1 MKHSSFIIAAPS
13 SESGKSTITIGLL
26 RALSRQG
33 LKVQPYKCGPD
44 YIDPKLH
51 QNASGMKSINLDLF
65 MQSEVDV
72 KALFERYQCGND
84 VSIVEGV
91 MGLFDGYD
99 RDKGSTAHLAE
110 VLQQPILLVITP
122 KSMAYSVAP
131 LLYGIKNFRPQ
142 LNIIGV
148 IFNKVNS
155 PGHAKYLTDACEDVG
170 LDVLGIIPTNKSL
183 SLPSRHLGLI
193 TEDKESLETHANK
206 VANLVDQHIDLH
218 KLISITT
225 RDIQPP
231 KTTQSR
237 KGTKRISV
245 ACDEAFNFIYPENI
259 RLLESFGIVSYFS
272 PIKDTEIPPCDL
284 LYLPGGYPEL
294 YLRELSSN
302 QSMIQ
307 QIRDH
312 IQGNH
317 PLIAECGGML
327 YLCKSLID
335 QNGTEYPLVGYFDHS
350 ATMQNPKL
358 TIGYRHLEILGEKL
372 RGHEFHY
379 SHLIEPTGG
388 ISNQKNA
395 IGLPVNTLLFQSK
408 NVIATYT
415 HTMFTENLIHK
426 ILSLSD

>member
-1 MKHSSFIIAAPS
+1 M
-13 SESGKSTITIGLL
+13 
-26 RALSRQG
+26 
-33 LKVQPYKCGPD
+33 
-44 YIDPKLH
+44 
-51 QNASGMKSINLDLF
+51 
-65 MQSEVDV
+65 
-72 KALFERYQCGND
+72 
-84 VSIVEGV
+84 
-91 MGLFDGYD
+91 
-99 RDKGSTAHLAE
+99 
-110 VLQQPILLVITP
+110 
-122 KSMAYSVAP
+122 
-131 LLYGIKNFRPQ
+131 
-142 LNIIGV
+142 
-148 IFNKVNS
+148 
-155 PGHAKYLTDACEDVG
+155 
-170 LDVLGIIPTNKSL
+170 
-183 SLPSRHLGLI
+183 
-193 TEDKESLETHANK
+193 
-206 VANLVDQHIDLH
+206 
-218 KLISITT
+218 
-225 RDIQPP
+225 
-231 KTTQSR
+231 
-237 KGTKRISV
+237 
-245 ACDEAFNFIYPENI
+245 
-259 RLLESFGIVSYFS
+259 
-272 PIKDTEIPPCDL
+272 
-284 LYLPGGYPEL
+284 

-395 IGLPVNTLLFQSK
+395 IGLPVSTLLFQSK